1 MTMANTVENPELGQ
15 TAQRAQDIAA
25 AEKIMP
31 MWRIVASQF
40 LEHHAAVF
48 GLLVI
53 MIYILVALGAPL
65 IARVTGTD
73 PELQNPLARY
83 QKPWTRTLLS
93 SDAREEAISKFMQ
106 QRPVEAE
113 KLAKDLLSSG
123 VIAAPVAESA
133 ATTDSSAL
141 STLAPGVNGE
151 SAPATPPPS
160 LATEDALKALSNLDA
175 TTWNDTL
182 AKLPPDSKATG
193 QTLTTHF
200 TDFHIFGTD
209 ELGRDVFIRLVYGTR
224 VSMGVGVM
232 VTMASAIVGLL
243 IGSLAGYYGGFIDTA
258 LMRLTDALL
267 SLPTIPI
274 MILFAAV
281 DLDKVPGARSLISTQ
296 NENIMKLAF
305 ILILFSWMTVARLVR
320 GSVLS
325 LREREFIL
333 AARTMG
339 ATDRTI
345 LFRHLFPNVVAPL
358 LVAVTLGVGNAI
370 LSEAALSY
378 LGLGIQPPTPSWGN
392 MLFNA
397 QELINE
403 APFLAILPGLN
414 ILAVVMSFNYLGD
427 GLQDAIDPKAIRR

>member
-1 MTMANTVENPELGQ
+1 MSASQGILELDNL
-15 TAQRAQDIAA
+15 QRRQQIEA

-31 MWRIVASQF
+31 MWRIVLSQF
-40 LEHHAAVF
+40 IEHKAAVL
-48 GLLVI
+48 GLIVI
-53 MIYILVALGAPL
+53 LSYILVAAGAPL
-65 IARVTGTD
+65 IGKAFGLD
-73 PELQNPLARY
+73 PEVQNPLARY
-83 QKPWTRTLLS
+83 QKPWTRTVIS
-93 SDAREEAISKFMQ
+93 ADSREELISKFTQ
-106 QRPVEAE
+106 EHPQEALE
-113 KLAKDLLSSG
+113 LATDFAKKSI
-123 VIAAPVAESA
+123 VT
-133 ATTDSSAL
+133 AT
-141 STLAPGVNGE
+141 
-151 SAPATPPPS
+151 
-160 LATEDALKALSNLDA
+160 ATEDALKEFAGQEPETWTQNLEKLEPSA
-175 TTWNDTL
+175 MSSARTL
-182 AKLPPDSKATG
+182 VS
-193 QTLTTHF
+193 QLTQ
-200 TDFHIFGTD
+200 FHIFGTD
-209 ELGRDVFIRLVYGTR
+209 ELGRDVFIRLIYGTR

-232 VTMASAIVGLL
+232 VTIASAILGLL
-243 IGSLAGYYGGFIDTA
+243 IGSLAGYYGGFVDTA
-258 LMRLTDALL
+258 LMRFTDALL

-281 DLDKVPGARSLISTQ
+281 DIDKVPGARNLISTQ
-296 NENIMKLAF
+296 NENIMKLAT

-333 AARTMG
+333 AAKTMG

-345 LFRHLFPNVVAPL
+345 LLRHLFPNVIAPL

-370 LSEAALSY
+370 LSEAALSF

-414 ILAVVMSFNYLGD
+414 ILIVVMSFNYLGD

>member
-1 MTMANTVENPELGQ
+1 MDMTIAE
-15 TAQRAQDIAA
+15 TAESTALAKSARQQEIAA

-31 MWRIVASQF
+31 MWQIVLTQF
-40 LEHHAAVF
+40 IEHKAAVT
-48 GLLVI
+48 GLVVI
-53 MIYILVALGAPL
+53 CFYILVALGAPL
-65 IARVTGTD
+65 IASVTHTD
-73 PELQNPLARY
+73 PEVQNPLARY
-83 QKPWTRTLLS
+83 QKPFSTTVIS
-93 SDAREEAISKFMQ
+93 ADARE
-106 QRPVEAE
+106 
-113 KLAKDLLSSG
+113 DLLTKYFAQKTETANNLAAQLVSAG
-123 VIAAPVAESA
+123 VVT
-133 ATTDSSAL
+133 ATL
-141 STLAPGVNGE
+141 PE
-151 SAPATPPPS
+151 
-160 LATEDALKALSNLDA
+160 EALKEFTNQDPELWKLN
-175 TTWNDTL
+175 L
-182 AKLPPDSKATG
+182 AKLSGPALKNAQDLVD
-193 QTLTTHF
+193 QL

-232 VTMASAIVGLL
+232 VTLASAIIGLL
-243 IGSLAGYYGGFIDTA
+243 IGAMAGYYGGFIDTA
-258 LMRLTDALL
+258 LMRFTDALL

-274 MILFAAV
+274 MILFAAI
-281 DLDKVPGARSLISTQ
+281 DLDKVPGARNIISTQ
-296 NENIMKLAF
+296 NENIMKLAT
-305 ILILFSWMTVARLVR
+305 ILVLFSWMTVARLVR

-333 AARTMG
+333 AAKTMG
-339 ATDRTI
+339 ATDATI